1 MSIIITVSGISGS
14 GKTTIV
20 ENTVENYADIYHKVV
35 TTTTRK
41 PRNGEVNGIDYFFM
55 EKNDFEQK
63 IKNGDFLES
72 EIISGNF
79 YGTQTKEIFEKKT
92 VPIIVVGPEGAQNFK
107 KILENKGI
115 ECISVFIECSIE
127 TAKERISRRDA
138 HNPAALM
145 KRLKNIDES
154 EYKWKDFDYTLRLP
168 EGSNYKNF
176 VDIIKNYLNEKEE
189 LKKNNEKKIKLK

>member
-41 PRNGEVNGIDYFFM
+41 PRNGEVDGVDYFFM

-72 EIISGNF
+72 ELISGNF
-79 YGTQTKEIFEKKT
+79 
-92 VPIIVVGPEGAQNFK
+92 
-107 KILENKGI
+107 
-115 ECISVFIECSIE
+115 
-127 TAKERISRRDA
+127 
-138 HNPAALM
+138 
-145 KRLKNIDES
+145 
-154 EYKWKDFDYTLRLP
+154 
-168 EGSNYKNF
+168 
-176 VDIIKNYLNEKEE
+176 
-189 LKKNNEKKIKLK
+189 